1 MKYLFVLFATIVSIT
16 LLAQMPDSFRYQ
28 AIVRDSSGIIIKNKA
43 VSIRFSILKDSITG
57 ETVYAEI
64 HSDSTNEFG
73 LVILN
78 IGMGSPL
85 SGSFVDIDWG
95 AGNYLLKV
103 ELDING
109 QNNFDLMGASRF
121 LSVPY
126 ALYAL
131 NSSSWTDS
139 GDKVF
144 SKESKLVGIGTDSPS
159 EKLHIAGNLR
169 VEDTII
175 FPGYSNS
182 NYTSRGQLL
191 IGERDIKIGYQND
204 NFGNI
209 LIGNSLYGKTVFNL
223 NMTGNGNIGI
233 GTDVFHETTTGTS
246 NVCIG
251 IYSGYNI
258 STGNDNIFI
267 GQSAGEHISIAKNS
281 ICMGVQSGNG
291 RNGEKNVFIGKNA
304 GYSWSGGGDDN
315 IMIGDYAGFKYNA
328 VNSNCIFI
336 GKFSGYDTG
345 DDNNIY
351 IGPYETG
358 RDASGTKNIF
368 LGYQTGKGY
377 TGSNVLLIDNKND
390 NNTPF
395 IMGDMENDELELNA
409 DVSVGGS
416 LSAETINIKDVLNI
430 KEILTLPINP
440 INGDMIY
447 YNDTLRFYNGVE
459 WKNLW

>member
-1 MKYLFVLFATIVSIT
+1 MKYLFVIIVAIVSIT
-16 LLAQMPDSFRYQ
+16 LVAQVPESFRYQ
-28 AIVRDSSGIIIKNKA
+28 AIIRDSSGIIIKNKV
-43 VSIRFSILKDSITG
+43 VSIRFGILKDSISG
-57 ETVYAEI
+57 QTVYSEI

-73 LVILN
+73 LINLN

-85 SGSFVDIDWG
+85 SGSFSNIDWG
-95 AGNYLLKV
+95 TGHYFLKV

-109 QNNFDLMGASRF
+109 TNNFVPMGVSEF
-121 LSVPY
+121 SWVPY

-131 NSSSWTDS
+131 NSGSWTDS
-139 GDKVF
+139 NDKIY
-144 SKESKLVGIGTDSPS
+144 SKESKLVGIGIEYPS

-175 FPGYSNS
+175 FPGYINS
-182 NYTSRGQLL
+182 NYISRGQLL
-191 IGERDIKIGYQND
+191 IGEKDIKIGYNND

-209 LIGNSLYGKTVFNL
+209 LIGNSLYGKTVFDL

-258 STGNDNIFI
+258 STGNDNVFI
-267 GQSAGEHISIAKNS
+267 GQSAGEHISVAKNS

-291 RNGEKNVFIGKNA
+291 RNGERNIFIGKHA
-304 GYSWSGGGDDN
+304 GYSWSGGGNDN
-315 IMIGDYAGFKYNA
+315 IMIGDYAGYKYNA
-328 VNSNCIFI
+328 TNSNCIFI
-336 GKFSGYDTG
+336 GKFSGYGTG
-345 DDNNIY
+345 NNNNIY

-358 RDASGTKNIF
+358 RDATGTKNIF

-377 TGSNVLLIDNKND
+377 AGSNVLLIDNKND

-395 IMGDMENDELELNA
+395 IKGDMENDELELNA
-409 DVSVGGS
+409 DVTVGGS
-416 LSAETINIKDVLNI
+416 LSAETINIDSIINI
-430 KEILTLPINP
+430 KEIQGLPVNP
-440 INGDMIY
+440 INGDMVY
-447 YNDTLRFYNGVE
+447 YNDTLRFYNGIE